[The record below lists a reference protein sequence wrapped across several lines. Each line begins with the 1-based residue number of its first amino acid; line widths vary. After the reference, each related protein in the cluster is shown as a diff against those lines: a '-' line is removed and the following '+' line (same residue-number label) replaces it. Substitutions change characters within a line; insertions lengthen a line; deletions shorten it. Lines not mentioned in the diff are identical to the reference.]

1 MNHCRKVELFPK
13 DEEIILKEH
22 KVNGENSGKMNNDVK
37 EISSDVIKTQPHSG
51 VIEKIDV
58 NLIKIV
64 EDIVNRILEKKL
76 PNKVLKLNKFI
87 LRKPI
92 NVINKCKTKE
102 DKKSKTANKRKNKNL
117 DPKPKRVKPVNW
129 IYL

>member
-13 DEEIILKEH
+13 DEEIIPKEH
-22 KVNGENSGKMNNDVK
+22 NVSGENSGKVNNDVK
-37 EISSDVIKTQPHSG
+37 EISSHVIKTQPHSE

-64 EDIVNRILEKKL
+64 EDIVNKILEKRF
-76 PNKVLKLNKFI
+76 PSKVLKSNKFI
-87 LRKPI
+87 LRKPLT
-92 NVINKCKTKE
+92 VTNKCKTKE
-102 DKKSKTANKRKNKNL
+102 NQKSKTANKRKNKNL